1 MRLLKNIQKS
11 MEKNHSKRRVRKKK
25 HDKEQDYVEQL
36 EKEVRELKAINRS
49 LLKQIKKLS
58 KGINRQEYEEA
69 LETVENGEKEE
80 KINRR
85 RTSRGDG
92 RSSRDGD
99 CPHCGKGWI
108 REVDINGRIFGRCD
122 RCEHRTKRIR

>member
-1 MRLLKNIQKS
+1 MKRVA
-11 MEKNHSKRRVRKKK
+11 EKADLEVRVPKRRVRKKK
-25 HDKEQDYVEQL
+25 YDKEQEYVEQL
-36 EKEVRELKAINRS
+36 EKEVRELKSINRS

-80 KINRR
+80 INRP
-85 RTSRGDG
+85 
-92 RSSRDGD
+92 RSTRRDGSER

-108 REVDINGRIFGRCD
+108 REIDINGRIFGRCD